1 MAKRDLKKLFRG
13 KDTVAEELKEAKAIK
28 SGKISPMQYAKGEK
42 MEKPEKSE
50 MRKFAKAGSTL
61 SDSDRF
67 KRQVEGAKADMSL
80 FKTSPYAKSTKS
92 DPVVDKLMS
101 AKPESKTSDS
111 FSADEIAAG
120 AARRKRNADLVAA
133 NPKAYAPKATPK
145 RAPTETAASRASR
158 QSAYDD
164 WKKSQ
169 SDIRGTTL
177 KKGGKVKTKCYA
189 AGGSVSKGDGCATK
203 GRTKGRIV

>member
-13 KDTVAEELKEAKAIK
+13 KDTVGEELKEAKAIK
-28 SGKISPMQYAKGEK
+28 SGKITPMQYAKGEK

-67 KRQVEGAKADMSL
+67 KRQVEGAKADMDS

-92 DPVVDKLMS
+92 DPVVDKIMS
-101 AKPESKTSDS
+101 ARPEKSDV
-111 FSADEIAAG
+111 FSADEIATG
-120 AARRKRNADLVAA
+120 KARRERNAALVAA

-145 RAPTETAASRASR
+145 KAPTETTASRASR
-158 QSAYDD
+158 QSAYED

-169 SDIRGTTL
+169 ADIRGTTL

-189 AGGSVSKGDGCATK
+189 TGGSVGKGDGCATK